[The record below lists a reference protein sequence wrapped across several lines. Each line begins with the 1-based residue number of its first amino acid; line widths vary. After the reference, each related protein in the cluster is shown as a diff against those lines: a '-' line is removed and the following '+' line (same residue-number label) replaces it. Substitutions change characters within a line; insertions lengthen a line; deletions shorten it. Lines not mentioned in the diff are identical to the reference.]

1 MNHDKE
7 HIDQLLKE
15 QFSQF
20 APDAPDVWSGVSQA
34 IGSGSASSTAATGI
48 KSVSVVVKIV
58 AAVAVVST
66 ITAIAYFATK
76 PTTENTAPIV
86 EQPITNQLNELPNQT
101 EETITVEEK
110 VSNPPTK
117 SKSSNALTQ
126 NSRTQ
131 QTPSTDKIAVT
142 PEPIIP
148 TQVEK
153 AVEST
158 QNEVGDKT
166 LLQKPQ
172 ALPKIL
178 DEKQTKETVK
188 NEPTPDEPKADE
200 PAKNIRVIIPNVF
213 TPDND
218 GLNDEF
224 VVEIDDCTAYAIK
237 IINYKGVI
245 VYESSNLQE
254 HWNGRIKNLGEDCPA
269 GEYVYT
275 VKFSTYN
282 VESQTKIGKINL
294 IR

>member
-20 APDAPDVWSGVSQA
+20 TPDAPDVWSGVSQA
-34 IGSGSASSTAATGI
+34 IGSGSAAGAPATGI
-48 KSVSVVVKIV
+48 KSVSGLVKIV
-58 AAVAVVST
+58 AAVAVVSS

-76 PTTENTAPIV
+76 PTAENTAPTV

-101 EETITVEEK
+101 KETTTIAGN
-110 VSNPPTK
+110 VSNQVIQ
-117 SKSSNALTQ
+117 SKPSNTLKQ
-126 NSRTQ
+126 NKTIQ
-131 QTPSTDKIAVT
+131 QTPLSEKVAVT
-142 PEPIIP
+142 AEPIIP

-153 AVEST
+153 AVETNQS
-158 QNEVGDKT
+158 ELGDKT
-166 LLQKPQ
+166 TPQKPQ
-172 ALPKIL
+172 ALPKIS
-178 DEKQTKETVK
+178 DEKPTKETVK
-188 NEPTPDEPKADE
+188 NEPTPDESKSDE
-200 PAKNIRVIIPNVF
+200 QVKNLRVIIPNVF
-213 TPDND
+213 TPNHD

-254 HWNGRIKNLGEDCPA
+254 HWNGRIKNFGEDCPA

-275 VKFSTYN
+275 VKFSIYN
-282 VESQTKIGKINL
+282 VESQTKIGKVNL

>member
-15 QFSQF
+15 QFEHF
-20 APDAPDVWSGVSQA
+20 APVAPDVWSGVSQA
-34 IGSGSASSTAATGI
+34 IGSGSTAGTAATGI

-66 ITAIAYFATK
+66 ITAITYFATK
-76 PTTENTAPIV
+76 QDAVYTTPIV
-86 EQPITNQLNELPNQT
+86 EQTIANELNELPNQT
-101 EETITVEEK
+101 EETTTVEEK

-117 SKSSNALTQ
+117 SKSSNTLKQ
-126 NSRTQ
+126 NGRTQ
-131 QTPSTDKIAVT
+131 QTPSIDKIAVT
-142 PEPIIP
+142 ADPIIP

-158 QNEVGDKT
+158 QNEAGDKT
-166 LLQKPQ
+166 ALQKPQ
-172 ALPKIL
+172 ALPKIS
-178 DEKQTKETVK
+178 DEKPTKETVK
-188 NEPTPDEPKADE
+188 NEPPPDEPKADE
-200 PAKNIRVIIPNVF
+200 PNENTRVNIPNVF
-213 TPDND
+213 TPDQD
-218 GLNDEF
+218 GSNDEF

-237 IINYKGVI
+237 IINYKGVV

-254 HWNGRIKNLGEDCPA
+254 HWNGRIKNFGEDCPA

-282 VESQTKIGKINL
+282 VESQTKIGKIRL

>member
-7 HIDQLLKE
+7 HFDQLLKE

-34 IGSGSASSTAATGI
+34 IGSGSAAGTAATGI

-66 ITAIAYFATK
+66 ITTIAYFATK
-76 PTTENTAPIV
+76 PTTENTSPTV
-86 EQPITNQLNELPNQT
+86 EQPMVNELNELPGQL
-101 EETITVEEK
+101 EETIKTEES
-110 VSNPPTK
+110 VPNQSFK
-117 SKSSNALTQ
+117 SKPLDQLKENGK
-126 NSRTQ
+126 TQ
-131 QTPSTDKIAVT
+131 QTPSTEKVVET
-142 PEPIIP
+142 PEPIIQS
-148 TQVEK
+148 QVEK

-158 QNEVGDKT
+158 QNEAGDKT
-166 LLQKPQ
+166 ALQKPQ
-172 ALPKIL
+172 ALPKNS
-178 DEKQTKETVK
+178 DEKPTKETVK
-188 NEPTPDEPKADE
+188 NEPPLDEPKADE
-200 PAKNIRVIIPNVF
+200 PDENIRVNIPNVF
-213 TPDND
+213 TPNYD

-237 IINYKGVI
+237 IINYRGVV

-254 HWNGRIKNLGEDCPA
+254 HWNGRIKNLGEDCPS